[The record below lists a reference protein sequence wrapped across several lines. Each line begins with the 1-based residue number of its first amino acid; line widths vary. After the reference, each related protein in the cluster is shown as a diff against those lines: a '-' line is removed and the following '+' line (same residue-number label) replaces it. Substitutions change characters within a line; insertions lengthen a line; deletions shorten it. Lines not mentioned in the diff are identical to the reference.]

1 MYTLKSG
8 SVKDQV
14 ITIMNFSHIYEEER
28 FYRHQKIRW
37 IDCSGIRGTDGY
49 CDSEA
54 ACKIRE
60 QIADYPPEGI
70 HFIDSGNHH
79 YVSFFWTEKITEPFC
94 LIVFDHHS
102 DMQAPMFSDFLS
114 CGSWILEA
122 IENNVN
128 LKKVVLVGL
137 SRAQEEKIDE
147 RYRSKVNCIDDERLH
162 TNPEMFSQL
171 CGDIPVYISID
182 KDVLSKSVVDTSWDQ
197 GSMNLYELRRMLRC
211 ILNADKVIGMDVCG
225 ECPDCIEYLKSIDEN
240 DKVSSL
246 LIDILEA

>member
-1 MYTLKSG
+1 
-8 SVKDQV
+8 
-14 ITIMNFSHIYEEER
+14 
-28 FYRHQKIRW
+28 
-37 IDCSGIRGTDGY
+37 
-49 CDSEA
+49 
-54 ACKIRE
+54 
-60 QIADYPPEGI
+60 
-70 HFIDSGNHH
+70 
-79 YVSFFWTEKITEPFC
+79 
-94 LIVFDHHS
+94 
-102 DMQAPMFSDFLS
+102 MFSDFLS

-211 ILNADKVIGMDVCG
+211 ILNGR
-225 ECPDCIEYLKSIDEN
+225 
-240 DKVSSL
+240 
-246 LIDILEA
+246 